1 MPLPNA
7 DRSSRHGNP
16 SPTISRRRN
25 GIRTQSSACSSTG
38 DAYAV
43 PAFGS
48 EWYPREMYVQGSP
61 EFKHHVATY
70 GPQSQFGYKEFFQS
84 FKAEKFDA
92 TAWAKLFKE
101 AGVKYVV
108 PVAEHH
114 DGFPMYDSELT
125 DWTAK
130 NSARSATSSPRR
142 PKLFAKRAS
151 SSAHRHIALSIGS
164 SSTTACISTP
174 TCATRASPI
183 FTVQP
188 STNAPPKPKPSRRPR
203 NSSTTGC
210 CARARSWTSIA
221 RKFSTSIGGF
231 ASRCFS
237 RI

>member
-1 MPLPNA
+1 
-7 DRSSRHGNP
+7 
-16 SPTISRRRN
+16 
-25 GIRTQSSACSSTG
+25 
-38 DAYAV
+38 V

-125 DWTAK
+125 DWTANK
-130 NSARSATSSPRR
+130 
-142 PKLFAKRAS
+142 
-151 SSAHRHIALSIGS
+151 
-164 SSTTACISTP
+164 
-174 TCATRASPI
+174 TRAAARRHRRTSQSI
-183 FTVQP
+183 SQ
-188 STNAPPKPKPSRRPR
+188 SRHRLR
-203 NSSTTGC
+203 
-210 CARARSWTSIA
+210 RIVTS
-221 RKFSTSIGGF
+221 R
-231 ASRCFS
+231 
-237 RI
+237 